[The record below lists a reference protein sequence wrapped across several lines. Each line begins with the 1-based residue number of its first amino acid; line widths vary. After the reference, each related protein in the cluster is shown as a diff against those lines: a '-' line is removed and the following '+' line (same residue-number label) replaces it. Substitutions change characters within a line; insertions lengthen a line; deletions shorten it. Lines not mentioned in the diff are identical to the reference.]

1 MIFIFQ
7 LQIMS
12 WNLKAIKVDSHL
24 LFPKILF
31 FPFNNEVSVPEK
43 LGESFIPK
51 TKGIFVQLYEFF
63 DFSTGKLS
71 IFFES

>member
-7 LQIMS
+7 LQIVS

-43 LGESFIPK
+43 LGESFISD
-51 TKGIFVQLYEFF
+51 TKGIFLQLYKLF